1 MPRRDGTGPAGQGP
15 KTGWGFGPC
24 GGGMRR
30 GWGCWSG
37 GFRTRRFASPKDE
50 VAALDYEEKMF
61 EEGLSAIREEK
72 ATLKGQQK

>member
-1 MPRRDGTGPAGQGP
+1 
-15 KTGWGFGPC
+15 
-24 GGGMRR
+24 MRR

-37 GFRTRRFASPKDE
+37 GFKTRRFASPKDE
-50 VAALDYEEKMF
+50 LAALEYEEKMF